1 MEERRLS
8 PPKLDVINAAR
19 EDSRLQGLIDAYRKN
34 GHRIAQINPL
44 VKTSTAQYIKDLDP
58 QTYSLK
64 PTKRVSGHTVE
75 EVVGHLRD
83 AYCGPMG
90 VEFMHLDEDRRT
102 WFAERYETLVGERRP
117 SVERRK
123 KMAEILLKSQAVS
136 PVALG
141 KARARLQSLDPSG
154 YLSRSGSGGQVVPGS
169 CPVLPV
175 QVHGDAS
182 FAAQGV
188 IMETL
193 ALSKLPGFGV
203 GGSVHL
209 VVNNQIGFTTPARI
223 GRSSPYVSDVM
234 KMISAPVIHVN
245 GDDPEAVALSTRLA
259 LEYRQAFGEDVLL
272 DMLCFRRWGH
282 NEMDDPTFTN
292 PLMYDVIHSR
302 SSVPDE
308 YAKKLREEGS
318 LQEGEKERIVAEH
331 MGQLNEEHKKLG
343 TSVPP
348 FSRFGGRW
356 SGLSQAPSAVTTWDT
371 GVPTELLKYLGARS
385 VQVPPDVMVHPHL
398 NKVLVQ
404 ERLRKIGE
412 GTNLEWATAEALSFG
427 SLLYQGFNVRICGQD
442 VGRGTFSQ
450 RHSILVDRTTERPYV
465 PLNNLLLSEEAV
477 LSFEYGFSLES
488 PRNLVIWEA
497 QFGDFHNSAQVVVDT
512 FVTSGEAKWF
522 LQSGMVVLLPHGFDG
537 AGPEHSSCRIERFL
551 QMTDSKEDAVDG
563 DDVNFS
569 FVHPTTPAQYF
580 HLLRRQMLRNFRKP
594 LVVASPKILLRHPAA
609 TSSLAEL
616 APGTFFRPVLGEAVP
631 RTSAGKV
638 LLCSGKHYYALA
650 KQREELGKDQDVA
663 IVRLEALCPF
673 PAKELAEELSKYTRA
688 KGIKEA
694 EETLCEAMSC
704 LRSEVAFEGLREL
717 NCNAA
722 STRPLDLEHR
732 KAGTPR
738 AAVKVLARGG
748 AAAQRSLETV
758 PRREVRPRN
767 RRPLGKSCLQRRGT
781 GPNPRGTETGPTK
794 APDTA
799 WLPTATAARKSVLD
813 ANHEPL
819 RLTHIR
825 NHAHG
830 NQLQGI
836 PWLPPPPA
844 PTPNLSRRLL
854 ASAFLLPAHVH
865 KLEPVPDRGNSHQA
879 RHTQQVGSPN
889 SHTRPKTGWGKA
901 LSRPLVTPRA
911 GRDGVDGCSPLAG
924 KGADAT
930 GLLAVRDPAMLG
942 TPPDGDQS
950 QDGRTRSDCLST
962 RGTARV

>member
-1 MEERRLS
+1 MNPFVHGRLS
-8 PPKLDVINAAR
+8 AAGKRAWRWHGRLRRSHCTTRLSSELINAAR

-102 WFAERYETLVGERRP
+102 WFAERYETLVGEGRP

-123 KMAEILLKSQAVS
+123 KMAEILLKSQAFDNFLAAKFSTVKRYGGEGAESMMTFFYELFCHAPSVGVTDIVVGMPHRGRLNLLTGLLDFPAVQVFQKMKGMPEVPSDVKGSGDVLSHLSTSVDLSGYPGPLHATLLPNPSHLEAVS

-465 PLNNLLLSEEAV
+465 PLNNLCPPPDHPPQGNYEVVNSLLSEEAV

-673 PAKELAEELSKYTRA
+673 PAKELAEELSKYTHA
-688 KGIKEA
+688 KEFVWCQ
-694 EETLCEAMSC
+694 E
-704 LRSEVAFEGLREL
+704 
-717 NCNAA
+717 
-722 STRPLDLEHR
+722 EHR
-732 KAGTPR
+732 NMGPWFFVQPR
-738 AAVKVLARGG
+738 FQNL
-748 AAAQRSLETV
+748 
-758 PRREVRPRN
+758 
-767 RRPLGKSCLQRRGT
+767 LGK
-781 GPNPRGTETGPTK
+781 
-794 APDTA
+794 
-799 WLPTATAARKSVLD
+799 
-813 ANHEPL
+813 
-819 RLTHIR
+819 
-825 NHAHG
+825 
-830 NQLQGI
+830 QLKYAG
-836 PWLPPPPA
+836 
-844 PTPNLSRRLL
+844 
-854 ASAFLLPAHVH
+854 
-865 KLEPVPDRGNSHQA
+865 RGNLGVPAVGIGQVHQRECQEILQKA
-879 RHTQQVGSPN
+879 FGS
-889 SHTRPKTGWGKA
+889 
-901 LSRPLVTPRA
+901 
-911 GRDGVDGCSPLAG
+911 
-924 KGADAT
+924 
-930 GLLAVRDPAMLG
+930 
-942 TPPDGDQS
+942 
-950 QDGRTRSDCLST
+950 
-962 RGTARV
+962 

>member
-1 MEERRLS
+1 MNPFVHGRLS
-8 PPKLDVINAAR
+8 AAGKRAWRWHGRLRRSHCTTRLSSELINAAR

-102 WFAERYETLVGERRP
+102 WFAERYETLVGEGRP

-123 KMAEILLKSQAVS
+123 KMAEILLKSQAFDNFLAAKFSTVKRYGGEGAESMMAFFYELFCHAPSVGVTDIVVGMPHRGRLNLLTGLLDFPAVQVFQKMKGMPEVPSDVKGSGDVLSHLSTSVDLSGYPGPLHATLLPNPSHLEAVS
-136 PVALG
+136 PVAVG

-169 CPVLPV
+169 CPVLPI

-308 YAKKLREEGS
+308 YAKKLQEEGS

-465 PLNNLLLSEEAV
+465 PLNNLCPPPDHPPQGNYEVVNSLLSEEAV

-673 PAKELAEELSKYTRA
+673 PAKELAEELSKYTHA
-688 KGIKEA
+688 KEFVWCQ
-694 EETLCEAMSC
+694 E
-704 LRSEVAFEGLREL
+704 
-717 NCNAA
+717 
-722 STRPLDLEHR
+722 EHR
-732 KAGTPR
+732 NMGPWFFVQPR
-738 AAVKVLARGG
+738 FQNL
-748 AAAQRSLETV
+748 
-758 PRREVRPRN
+758 
-767 RRPLGKSCLQRRGT
+767 LGK
-781 GPNPRGTETGPTK
+781 
-794 APDTA
+794 
-799 WLPTATAARKSVLD
+799 
-813 ANHEPL
+813 
-819 RLTHIR
+819 
-825 NHAHG
+825 
-830 NQLQGI
+830 QLKYAG
-836 PWLPPPPA
+836 
-844 PTPNLSRRLL
+844 
-854 ASAFLLPAHVH
+854 
-865 KLEPVPDRGNSHQA
+865 RGNLGVPAVGIGQVHQRECQEILQKA
-879 RHTQQVGSPN
+879 FGS
-889 SHTRPKTGWGKA
+889 
-901 LSRPLVTPRA
+901 
-911 GRDGVDGCSPLAG
+911 
-924 KGADAT
+924 
-930 GLLAVRDPAMLG
+930 
-942 TPPDGDQS
+942 
-950 QDGRTRSDCLST
+950 
-962 RGTARV
+962 